1 MTGNHGGRRRKAPQQ
16 DRPARD
22 NDLDISQG
30 NSDGQD
36 GAEGSQ
42 PKRRLQRLTPQ
53 QTQVLEGFFGI
64 CAHPDENQRMGMSES
79 TGLTM
84 QQVKFWFQN
93 KRTHMK
99 HVTGKEETYRMKAQN
114 EMLREENKR
123 LASAAK
129 TSFCPSCVALP
140 GLSPSGEVQRLRQ
153 ENEQLKQQL
162 SQLRAE
168 AHPSSSRPF
177 QLDPSM
183 ENITGRENDMD
194 AIAELAQS
202 AMHEFV
208 VLAEAGGP
216 LWMPVPGGS
225 FDVLNKMAY
234 AQTFGA
240 RSSANVI
247 LGFMTEATR
256 ADDMVMMDAK
266 QIVDYIM
273 DSECYT
279 SFCTGLLTS
288 ANTTKIYKWP
298 TSAGYNGA
306 MHLVTVET
314 VFPSPLVPSRKCTFV
329 RCCRDMQ
336 NGTVIIVDV
345 SLDNGDGT
353 VKCHKMPSGVLVR
366 SLNSDA
372 SQVTVIEH
380 VQVNDTGLHELYR
393 PSLSGLMFG
402 ARRWVSSIVRQSAR
416 MRDLFVVSKSASNG
430 NTNGRKTLMKIADGL
445 LAGYASGIAA
455 VPGGGW
461 TILRGAGTEDDI
473 RISYRRNNDDSNTA
487 IVSVCA
493 SFHLPVPHRVTF
505 DLLKNN
511 LLRPKWDVLVNG
523 NSVREEVAVCK
534 GVGGGIDDVVSILHL
549 KDPPTGENRDNIMIL
564 QNSSYDVSGAFMV
577 YCPVNIQL
585 MNEIMSPSDTA
596 ESNKVSLYPTG
607 FYLLPVEDTALGLG
621 EGGATLVTVG
631 FQIML
636 KLARGTG
643 LYPRSASTAVGLM
656 TENIGTIKK
665 TLTSSHPI
673 FYRRQPPNNF
683 I

>member
-1 MTGNHGGRRRKAPQQ
+1 MTGNRGGRRRKAG
-16 DRPARD
+16 RRARD
-22 NDLDISQG
+22 NDLDISQS

-42 PKRRLQRLTPQ
+42 QPKRRLQRLNPQ

-129 TSFCPSCVALP
+129 TAFCPACVALP
-140 GLSPSGEVQRLRQ
+140 GLNPSVEVQRLRQ
-153 ENEQLKQQL
+153 ENESLKQQL

-177 QLDPSM
+177 QLDPST
-183 ENITGRENDMD
+183 ENIIGRENDMD

-208 VLAEAGGP
+208 VLSESGGP

-225 FDVLNKMAY
+225 LDVLNKMAY

-240 RSSANVI
+240 GSSANAI
-247 LGFMTEATR
+247 GFMTEATR
-256 ADDMVMMDAK
+256 ADGMVMMDAK

-279 SFCTGLLTS
+279 SFCPGLVTS
-288 ANTTKIYKWP
+288 ANTTKVYKWP

-306 MHLVTVET
+306 MHLMTVET

-353 VKCHKMPSGVLVR
+353 FKCHKMPSGILIR

-372 SQVTVIEH
+372 SQVTVVEH
-380 VQVNDTGLHELYR
+380 VQVNDTGVHELYR

-416 MRDLFVVSKSASNG
+416 MRDLFIVSKSASNG

-445 LAGYASGIAA
+445 LADYASGIAA
-455 VPGGGW
+455 VPGSGW

-473 RISYRRNNDDSNTA
+473 RITYRKNNDDSNNA
-487 IVSVCA
+487 VVSVCA
-493 SFHLPVPHRVTF
+493 SFHLPVPLKVTF

-534 GVGGGIDDVVSILHL
+534 GVGAGIDDVVSILHL
-549 KDPPTGENRDNIMIL
+549 KNRDNIMIL
-564 QNSSYDVSGAFMV
+564 QNSGYDVSGAFMV
-577 YCPVNIQL
+577 YCPVNIQV
-585 MNEIMSPSDTA
+585 MNEIMSPSNTA
-596 ESNKVSLYPTG
+596 ESNNVSLYPTG
-607 FYLLPVEDTALGLG
+607 FHLLPVEDTALGLG
-621 EGGATLVTVG
+621 EGGATLVTAG

-643 LYPRSASTAVGLM
+643 LYPRSASTAAGLM
-656 TENIGTIKK
+656 TENIATIKK

-673 FYRRQPPNNF
+673 FYRRQPPNNL